1 MSFLQL
7 QRVTRRFD
15 NGSEGL
21 SDVSL
26 DIEQGSMVFLTGHS
40 GAGKSTLLK
49 ILIGAQTPTSGR
61 VVVDGSDIAQ
71 LGPRALPWYRRQL
84 GIVLQDH
91 NLLDDR
97 TVFDN
102 VALPLRVT
110 HLGAKEIARR
120 VRGAMATV
128 DLSDRGHL
136 YPRYLTTGK
145 QQQVGIARAI
155 VNMPQIILDDEP
167 PENLVPYL
175 S

>member
-49 ILIGAQTPTSGR
+49 LLIGAQMPTSGR

-71 LGPRALPWYRRQL
+71 LGPGALPWYRRQL

-91 NLLDDR
+91 NLLNDR

-110 HLGAKEIARR
+110 HLAAKEIARR
-120 VRGAMATV
+120 VRGAA
-128 DLSDRGHL
+128 G
-136 YPRYLTTGK
+136 
-145 QQQVGIARAI
+145 VGRARSLA
-155 VNMPQIILDDEP
+155 VRLLDPGAVCRAP
-167 PENLVPYL
+167 PPCPTRPP
-175 S
+175 